1 MFRIV
6 MMRAARQ
13 AFKENR
19 ISREQL
25 RKVRWATLDD
35 AQCAKLEQFAR
46 EEIVE
51 DEQGAQLMQQLGYSG
66 DAVTSQKLFENWD
79 WEKFFDLLLKLAP
92 IIIAFL

>member
-13 AFKENR
+13 AFREGR
-19 ISREQL
+19 ISGEQL
-25 RKVRWATLDD
+25 RKLRWSTLDD
-35 AQCAKLEQFAR
+35 AQCSKLERFAR
-46 EEIVE
+46 EEIAE
-51 DEQGAQLMQQLGYSG
+51 DEQGVQLIQQLGYQDDSI
-66 DAVTSQKLFENWD
+66 TSQKLFENWD